1 MALIICLQIIGR
13 TFKLKCFRPYRLT
26 VRTRPSQGLNRGS
39 IPRRV
44 TKTEL
49 NGFFKARRWD
59 ARSASH

>member
-13 TFKLKCFRPYRLT
+13 TFKFKCLRPYRLT

-44 TKTEL
+44 TPKETFAKLEIR
-49 NGFFKARRWD
+49 GEF
-59 ARSASH
+59 SE